1 MAHVLLTWAS
11 SEGAYIPSLKF
22 HNQERNLEKFLL
34 GQDVY
39 PECLHYYRDS
49 FRNNL
54 MSEQI
59 QRNHER
65 NNKYKDRRTREQ
77 EMVRSDTIINDTKTT
92 MFQNKQIERVVD
104 TRALLLLADAADRQ
118 PNLSNLVLD
127 NR

>member
-1 MAHVLLTWAS
+1 
-11 SEGAYIPSLKF
+11 
-22 HNQERNLEKFLL
+22 
-34 GQDVY
+34 
-39 PECLHYYRDS
+39 
-49 FRNNL
+49 

-77 EMVRSDTIINDTKTT
+77 EMVRSDTIINNTKTT

-118 PNLSNLVLD
+118 PNLPNLVLD

>member
-1 MAHVLLTWAS
+1 
-11 SEGAYIPSLKF
+11 
-22 HNQERNLEKFLL
+22 
-34 GQDVY
+34 
-39 PECLHYYRDS
+39 
-49 FRNNL
+49 

-59 QRNHER
+59 QRNYER